1 MLYYIVCVNS
11 DYFDLRQ
18 APLRNPMSDII
29 KIKYHSERQFGFIDK
44 QNTKQLSHK
53 KIHVLTNYCV
63 HLPNEKNYLMKILTT
78 QL

>member
-1 MLYYIVCVNS
+1 MPYHIVCVNS
-11 DYFDLRQ
+11 GYFDLHQ
-18 APLRNPMSDII
+18 ALLSDLMSDIT
-29 KIKYHSERQFGFIDK
+29 KIKYQNERQFGFIDK